1 MTRPT
6 RYLLLAVILAGTGLA
21 WALAVWQGNRLA
33 ARRAANR
40 QALAARDLPA
50 LDLTAGAVVTPPD
63 YQRVVMEGSW
73 DDGVRVVLRGRVE
86 DGTPGVM
93 LVSGFRPARQDS
105 LVLVN
110 RGFVPSPDAASLDTG
125 LVAPPPSGVVT
136 ISGYLFR
143 LPDDP
148 DGGAPL
154 ARARDTTWRRLNAT
168 SLRAAYAGPVAGYS
182 ILFQRDTGSPTW
194 PRPVSPP
201 PLDDG
206 PHLSYMLQWFGIG
219 AAILAFGVMFI
230 LRGGPKRG
238 EREQE
243 TGNRE

>member
-6 RYLLLAVILAGTGLA
+6 RYLLAGVILAGTGTA
-21 WALAVWQGNRLA
+21 WALGVWQGNRLVE
-33 ARRAANR
+33 RRAVNR
-40 QALAARDLPA
+40 QALAARDQPPV
-50 LDLTAGAVVTPPD
+50 DLTDGAATTPPD
-63 YQRVVMEGSW
+63 YQRVTMRGTW

-125 LVAPPPSGVVT
+125 LVTPPPSGVVT

-154 ARARDTTWRRLNAT
+154 ARERDTTWRRLNAT
-168 SLRAAYAGPVAGYS
+168 GLKAHLPGLVAGYYV
-182 ILFQRDTGSPTW
+182 LFQRDTGSPTW
-194 PRPVSPP
+194 PRPVPPP

-219 AAILAFGVMFI
+219 AAILAFGVVFV
-230 LRGGPKRG
+230 LRGG
-238 EREQE
+238 
-243 TGNRE
+243 TGNREL